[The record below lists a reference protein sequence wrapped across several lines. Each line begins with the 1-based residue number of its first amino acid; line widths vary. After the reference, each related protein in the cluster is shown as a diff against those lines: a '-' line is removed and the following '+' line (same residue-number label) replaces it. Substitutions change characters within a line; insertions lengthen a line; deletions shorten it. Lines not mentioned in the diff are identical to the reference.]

1 VIGLGPCLWSP
12 AVDLVSSY
20 RYCRT
25 GNGGAGT
32 VSDCDRRIS
41 IGGVSVRHIPGEINE
56 TLVGMRYGTSIS
68 AEQEDWS
75 KVRRIGLVYGVLITQ
90 EPVSFLK
97 FLS

>member
-12 AVDLVSSY
+12 AVDLVQVSSY

-41 IGGVSVRHIPGEINE
+41 IGDVSVRHI
-56 TLVGMRYGTSIS
+56 LVKLMRL
-68 AEQEDWS
+68 W
-75 KVRRIGLVYGVLITQ
+75 
-90 EPVSFLK
+90 
-97 FLS
+97 